1 MTVLGGDGVALSA
14 STRSTPALGGVLDG
28 GDLPNSPPTIHGSSL
43 GVGQVV
49 SSGATMRN
57 VCAGSRPIRSLADEA
72 DEGHSPTQRRL
83 VY

>member
-1 MTVLGGDGVALSA
+1 MPSEPNLGGDGVA
-14 STRSTPALGGVLDG
+14 ALGGVHDG

-57 VCAGSRPIRSLADEA
+57 VFAGSDPL
-72 DEGHSPTQRRL
+72 P
-83 VY
+83 